1 MGHLVRTVYDRM
13 IGLALFVFTGPLLAE
28 TETGFFRRSTPRMR
42 GASATR
48 VEVTANIPRR

>member
-1 MGHLVRTVYDRM
+1 M
-13 IGLALFVFTGPLLAE
+13 IELALFVFTGPWLAA